1 LEKFLQME
9 LRHTGEIIRLRR
21 IRNSAGEIILSIDGS
36 SPPHSGGPPPHIHL
50 QNAEAVTV
58 KAGTLG
64 ASVGNNKIQVST
76 GGSAVFP
83 AGVVH
88 TWWNA
93 GEDLLELSGHVTP
106 AVDLDRFLQALWA
119 VLNASPSGRP
129 SLFYLA
135 HVLWRHRHSQIITR
149 PPRFVQRI
157 LFPVILFVGRA
168 LGKYR
173 GDAWPGSP
181 ASCPGAP
188 EAEVAAD

>member
-1 LEKFLQME
+1 MPDSLQLK
-9 LRHTGEIIRLRR
+9 LRHTGEILNLRR
-21 IRNSAGEIILSIDGS
+21 IRNSSGEIILSIDGS
-36 SPPHSGGPPPHIHL
+36 LPPHTAGPPLHVHF
-50 QNAEAVTV
+50 QQAEALTV

-64 ASVGNNKIQVST
+64 ASLGNNKIQVSA
-76 GGSAVFP
+76 GGSASFS

-93 GEDLLELSGHVTP
+93 GEDLLELSGHAIP
-106 AVDLDRFLQALWA
+106 AADFDRYLQAIWA

-129 SLFYLA
+129 SIFFMA
-135 HVLWRHRHSQIITR
+135 HVLHRHRHTQGFTR
-149 PPRFVQRI
+149 PPQFIQRI
-157 LFPVILFVGRA
+157 LFPIILFIGRV

-188 EAEVAAD
+188 EPEVTTD